1 LQNKKKKKVLEL
13 TYFETKIVLK
23 NLKKNKNKNKNKRF
37 LLIIPKGYILYEE
50 INIGNSEL

>member
-1 LQNKKKKKVLEL
+1 LQKKKKKKVLEL